1 MKEKLDELET
11 DRNTEKRSETRLRSV
26 SAGDIDFSDA
36 LVCEMEIGRL
46 AKENHS
52 LLNKVKKLSSPVSIF
67 DILYLRFSWV
77 ALSFT

>member
-11 DRNTEKRSETRLRSV
+11 DRNTEKRSEPRLRSV

-46 AKENHS
+46 AKENQS